1 LKGDANMGDID
12 LKTVAKII
20 AVVGK
25 ALAVV
30 AEVVVIMASVR
41 K

>member
-1 LKGDANMGDID
+1 MGDID
-12 LKTVAKII
+12 LKALAKII

-30 AEVVVIMASVR
+30 AEVVVIAAGVR